1 MISVLTDYGCGLFHG
16 IQYHLRLTVVNAVPG
31 IGLKKQRKGTR
42 AVAVDRK
49 VPGSLFMPLKIV
61 FALMVLA
68 FSTHL
73 AGCST
78 IDKGSAFVRS
88 LYSPTGTS
96 RVPVGEVGVTASAA
110 YAGAPSDDALVVS
123 ADELGN
129 AILSGGK
136 GTLVMTPLA
145 LNDTDRKEAIEILK
159 NLAVCGETAQRER
172 VEMSKYVGALSSDMG
187 LLNGSAV
194 IGIDCISSAGGKAW
208 AGKMSICYIDLRY
221 FSAKKPD
228 ATGRCDM
235 EIDMYL
241 NPEAANKLT
250 SLLEKVPHS
259 SGTIKNPKSKD
270 SPKSKDAA
278 TK

>member
-1 MISVLTDYGCGLFHG
+1 MISVMSDYECGLFHG

-31 IGLKKQRKGTR
+31 IGLMKQRKGTR
-42 AVAVDRK
+42 AVAVDLK
-49 VPGSLFMPLKIV
+49 LPGSLFMPLKIV

-73 AGCST
+73 TGCST

-145 LNDTDRKEAIEILK
+145 LNDTDRNEAIELLK
-159 NLAVCGETAQRER
+159 ALAQCGDAAKREKVET
-172 VEMSKYVGALSSDMG
+172 SKYVGALSSDMG
-187 LLNGSAV
+187 LMNGSAV
-194 IGIDCISSAGGKAW
+194 IGIDCISPAGGKAW
-208 AGKMSICYIDLRY
+208 MGKMNICYIDLRY

-228 ATGRCDM
+228 GSGRCDK
-235 EIDMYL
+235 EIDMFIS
-241 NPEAANKLT
+241 PDST
-250 SLLEKVPHS
+250 STLIALLEKVPRS
-259 SGTIKNPKSKD
+259 FSKD
-270 SPKSKDAA
+270 KNSKSKDALS
-278 TK
+278 K